1 MNEWL
6 KKMIDKT
13 KEFWKN
19 SSIVKKVILIGIIVA
34 IIGAVVVATN
44 VSSKPTTVKLFNAAV
59 TDETLRSQILDRISQ
74 ENIEAFV
81 SDDGYISVLDDK
93 TARKMRS
100 ILVTEGLTPSNV
112 DIFEGFYN
120 RSWSTTDKEQNIRL
134 KNLITQNLKMHLESL
149 SDISSA
155 NVTLVLPENE
165 LFASDQKPVSAS
177 VILNIKSSSNLAN
190 ERKRLLGI
198 QKLILSAVEG
208 LTAEN
213 LTISDMDGNVLNDF
227 EGMAD
232 MDRVSVIERQ
242 QKLRRK
248 LEAQLKADVLIA
260 LQKTKTEDRIRD
272 LNVTI
277 DMDMSEK
284 SNESTIYTPIEMKA
298 DNKDTPYD
306 ESVYVEGLPISQQTV
321 TKEWQGTG
329 YNPEGPAGVEG
340 QNPPVYSDMSNVIG
354 KSTETGV
361 TQNNAVNTTHTK
373 EKVAPRPGRVTVSVN
388 IDGEW
393 KKLRDPKT
401 HTYMIDEKTG
411 SIAREYIPVS
421 SEELLALTNYVK
433 NAVGY
438 KKDRGD
444 EVTVTNIKIDR
455 SAQFAEEDEE
465 YFKKQQTR
473 RTILLVLISIAVVLV
488 GFILFR
494 IISKEIERR
503 KRLREEEL
511 LRQQQAA
518 REQALWNATDESGVQ
533 VTMSVEESRR
543 AELQEN
549 AINMAKE
556 HPEDVAMLIRT
567 WLMEE

>member
-34 IIGAVVVATN
+34 IIGAIVVATN

-488 GFILFR
+488 GFMLVR

>member
-34 IIGAVVVATN
+34 IIGAIVVATN

-177 VILNIKSSSNLAN
+177 VILNIKPSSNLAN

-361 TQNNAVNTTHTK
+361 TQNNAVNTTHSK
-373 EKVAPRPGRVTVSVN
+373 ETVAPRPGRVTVSVN

-401 HTYMIDEKTG
+401 HSYMIDEKTG

>member
-19 SSIVKKVILIGIIVA
+19 SSIVKKVILIGIILA
-34 IIGAVVVATN
+34 IIGAIVVATN
-44 VSSKPTTVKLFNAAV
+44 VSSKPTTVRLFNAAV

-120 RSWSTTDKEQNIRL
+120 RGWSTTDKEQNIRL

-177 VILNIKSSSNLAN
+177 VILNIKPSSNLAN

-208 LTAEN
+208 LTVEN

-298 DNKDTPYD
+298 DNRDTPYD

-455 SAQFAEEDEE
+455 SAQFAEEDEA

-473 RTILLVLISIAVVLV
+473 RTILLVLISVAVVLV

-494 IISKEIERR
+494 VISKEIERR

>member
-34 IIGAVVVATN
+34 IIGAIVVATN

-177 VILNIKSSSNLAN
+177 VILNVKSSSNLAN

>member
-134 KNLITQNLKMHLESL
+134 KNLITQNLKMHLEAL

-177 VILNIKSSSNLAN
+177 VILNIKPSSNLAN

-361 TQNNAVNTTHTK
+361 TQNNAVNTTHSK
-373 EKVAPRPGRVTVSVN
+373 ETVAPRPGRVTVSVN

>member
-19 SSIVKKVILIGIIVA
+19 SSIVKKVILIGIIVT
-34 IIGAVVVATN
+34 IIGAIVVATN

-361 TQNNAVNTTHTK
+361 TQNNAVNTTHSK
-373 EKVAPRPGRVTVSVN
+373 ETVAPRPGRVTVSVN

>member
-34 IIGAVVVATN
+34 IIGAIVVATN

-306 ESVYVEGLPISQQTV
+306 ESAYVEGLPISQQTV

-329 YNPEGPAGVEG
+329 HNPEGPTGVEG

-361 TQNNAVNTTHTK
+361 TQNNAVNTTHSK
-373 EKVAPRPGRVTVSVN
+373 ETVAPRPGRVTVSVN

>member
-34 IIGAVVVATN
+34 IIGAIVVATN

-556 HPEDVAMLIRT
+556 HPEDVALLIRT

>member
-34 IIGAVVVATN
+34 IIGAIVVATN

-177 VILNIKSSSNLAN
+177 VILNIKPSSNLAN

-277 DMDMSEK
+277 DMDMSQK
-284 SNESTIYTPIEMKA
+284 TSDSTIYTPIERKK
-298 DNKDTPYD
+298 DNPDTPYD
-306 ESVYVEGLPISQQTV
+306 DSEYVDTLPISQQTV

>member
-34 IIGAVVVATN
+34 IIGAIVVATN

-306 ESVYVEGLPISQQTV
+306 ESAYVEGLPISQQTV

-556 HPEDVAMLIRT
+556 HPEDVAMLIRF
-567 WLMEE
+567 WC

>member
-34 IIGAVVVATN
+34 IIGAIVVATN

-306 ESVYVEGLPISQQTV
+306 ESAYVEGLPISQQTV

-401 HTYMIDEKTG
+401 HSYMIDEKTG

-473 RTILLVLISIAVVLV
+473 RTVLLVLISIAVVLV

>member
-34 IIGAVVVATN
+34 IIGAIIVATN

-361 TQNNAVNTTHTK
+361 TQNNAVNTTHSK
-373 EKVAPRPGRVTVSVN
+373 ETVAPRPGRVTVSVN

-455 SAQFAEEDEE
+455 TAQFAEEDEE

>member
-34 IIGAVVVATN
+34 IIGAIVVATN
-44 VSSKPTTVKLFNAAV
+44 VSSKPTTVKLINAAV

-177 VILNIKSSSNLAN
+177 VILNIKPSSNLAN

>member
-34 IIGAVVVATN
+34 IIGAIVVATN

-361 TQNNAVNTTHTK
+361 TQNNAVNTTHSK
-373 EKVAPRPGRVTVSVN
+373 ETVAPRPGRVTVSVN

-401 HTYMIDEKTG
+401 HTYIIDEKTG

>member
-34 IIGAVVVATN
+34 IIGAIVVATN

-361 TQNNAVNTTHTK
+361 TQNNAVNTTHSK
-373 EKVAPRPGRVTVSVN
+373 ETVAPRPGRVTVSVN

-401 HTYMIDEKTG
+401 HSYMIDEKTG

>member
-34 IIGAVVVATN
+34 IIGAIVVATN

-361 TQNNAVNTTHTK
+361 TQNNAVNTTHSK
-373 EKVAPRPGRVTVSVN
+373 ETVAPRPGRVTVSVN

-511 LRQQQAA
+511 LRQKQAA

>member
-19 SSIVKKVILIGIIVA
+19 SSIVKKVILIGIILA
-34 IIGAVVVATN
+34 IIGAIVVATN
-44 VSSKPTTVKLFNAAV
+44 VSSKPTTVRLFNAAV

-120 RSWSTTDKEQNIRL
+120 RGWSTTDKEQNIRL

-177 VILNIKSSSNLAN
+177 VILNIKPSSNLAN

-298 DNKDTPYD
+298 DNRDTPYD

-455 SAQFAEEDEE
+455 SAQFAEEDEA

-473 RTILLVLISIAVVLV
+473 RTILLVLISVAVVLV

>member
-34 IIGAVVVATN
+34 IIGAIIVATN

>member
-34 IIGAVVVATN
+34 IIGAIVVATN

-232 MDRVSVIERQ
+232 MDRVS
-242 QKLRRK
+242 
-248 LEAQLKADVLIA
+248 
-260 LQKTKTEDRIRD
+260 
-272 LNVTI
+272 
-277 DMDMSEK
+277 
-284 SNESTIYTPIEMKA
+284 
-298 DNKDTPYD
+298 
-306 ESVYVEGLPISQQTV
+306 
-321 TKEWQGTG
+321 
-329 YNPEGPAGVEG
+329 
-340 QNPPVYSDMSNVIG
+340 
-354 KSTETGV
+354 
-361 TQNNAVNTTHTK
+361 
-373 EKVAPRPGRVTVSVN
+373 
-388 IDGEW
+388 
-393 KKLRDPKT
+393 
-401 HTYMIDEKTG
+401 
-411 SIAREYIPVS
+411 
-421 SEELLALTNYVK
+421 
-433 NAVGY
+433 
-438 KKDRGD
+438 
-444 EVTVTNIKIDR
+444 
-455 SAQFAEEDEE
+455 
-465 YFKKQQTR
+465 
-473 RTILLVLISIAVVLV
+473 
-488 GFILFR
+488 
-494 IISKEIERR
+494 
-503 KRLREEEL
+503 
-511 LRQQQAA
+511 
-518 REQALWNATDESGVQ
+518 
-533 VTMSVEESRR
+533 
-543 AELQEN
+543 
-549 AINMAKE
+549 
-556 HPEDVAMLIRT
+556 
-567 WLMEE
+567 

>member
-34 IIGAVVVATN
+34 IIGAIVVATN

-373 EKVAPRPGRVTVSVN
+373 EKVAHRPGRVTVSVN

>member
-34 IIGAVVVATN
+34 IIGAIVVATN
-44 VSSKPTTVKLFNAAV
+44 VSSKPTTVRLFNAAV

-177 VILNIKSSSNLAN
+177 VILNIKPSSNLAN

>member
-19 SSIVKKVILIGIIVA
+19 SSIVKKVILIGIIVV
-34 IIGAVVVATN
+34 IIGAIVVATN

-361 TQNNAVNTTHTK
+361 TQNNAVNTTHSK
-373 EKVAPRPGRVTVSVN
+373 ETVAPRPGRVTVSVN

>member
-19 SSIVKKVILIGIIVA
+19 SSIVKKVILIGIIVV
-34 IIGAVVVATN
+34 IIGAIVVATN

>member
-1 MNEWL
+1 M
-6 KKMIDKT
+6 K
-13 KEFWKN
+13 
-19 SSIVKKVILIGIIVA
+19 IVKKVILIGIIVVIVVA
-34 IIGAVVVATN
+34 IIVATN
-44 VSSKPTTVKLFNAAV
+44 VSAKPVTVKVFNAAV
-59 TDETLRSQILDRISQ
+59 TDETLKTQILDRISQ

-93 TARKMRS
+93 TARKIRS

-120 RSWSTTDKEQNIRL
+120 RGWSTTDKEQNVRL
-134 KNLITQNLKMHLESL
+134 KNLISQNLKLHLESL

-155 NVTLVLPENE
+155 NVTLVLPEDE
-165 LFASDQKPVSAS
+165 LFKSDQKPVSAS
-177 VILNIKSSSNLAN
+177 VILNIKSTSNLPN
-190 ERKRLLGI
+190 ERKRILGI

-213 LTISDMDGNVLNDF
+213 LTISDMEGNVLNDF

-232 MDRVSVIERQ
+232 MDRVSVIEKQ

-260 LQKTKTEDRIRD
+260 LQRNKTEDRIRD
-272 LNVTI
+272 LNLSI

-306 ESVYVEGLPISQQTV
+306 ESLYVEGLPISQQTV

-329 YNPEGPAGVEG
+329 HNPEGPAGIEG

-361 TQNNAVNTTHTK
+361 TQNNAVNTTHSV

-401 HTYMIDEKTG
+401 HAYMIDEATG
-411 SIAREYIPVS
+411 AIAREYIPVS
-421 SEELLALTNYVK
+421 QEELVQLTNYVK

-438 KKDRGD
+438 SRERGD
-444 EVTVTNIKIDR
+444 EVFVTNIKIDR
-455 SAQFAEEDEE
+455 TAQFAEEDEA
-465 YFKKQQTR
+465 YFKKQQAR
-473 RTILLVLISIAVVLV
+473 RTILLVLVSIAIVLV

-494 IISKEIERR
+494 IISKELERR
-503 KRLREEEL
+503 KRLREEEA
-511 LRQQQAA
+511 LRKQQEE
-518 REQALWNATDESGVQ
+518 RERALWNATDESMQ

>member
-34 IIGAVVVATN
+34 IIGAIVVATN

-177 VILNIKSSSNLAN
+177 VILNIKPSSNLAN

-272 LNVTI
+272 LNVSI

-401 HTYMIDEKTG
+401 HTYIIDEKTG

-438 KKDRGD
+438 KKERGD

-473 RTILLVLISIAVVLV
+473 RTILLVLISIAVVLI

>member
-34 IIGAVVVATN
+34 IIGAIVVATN

-177 VILNIKSSSNLAN
+177 VILNIKPSSNLAN

-361 TQNNAVNTTHTK
+361 TQNNAVNTTHSK
-373 EKVAPRPGRVTVSVN
+373 ETVAPRPGRVTVSVN

>member
-34 IIGAVVVATN
+34 IIGAIVIATN

-306 ESVYVEGLPISQQTV
+306 ESAYVEGLPISQQTV

>member
-34 IIGAVVVATN
+34 IIGAIVVATN

-306 ESVYVEGLPISQQTV
+306 ESAYVEGLPISQQTV

-361 TQNNAVNTTHTK
+361 TQNNAVNTTHSK
-373 EKVAPRPGRVTVSVN
+373 ETVAPRPGRVTVSVN

>member
-361 TQNNAVNTTHTK
+361 TQNNAVNTTHSK
-373 EKVAPRPGRVTVSVN
+373 ETVAPRPGRVTVSVN

>member
-34 IIGAVVVATN
+34 IIGAIVVATN

-208 LTAEN
+208 LTAGN

>member
-34 IIGAVVVATN
+34 IIGAIVVATN

-74 ENIEAFV
+74 ENTEAFV

-361 TQNNAVNTTHTK
+361 TQNNAVNTTHSK
-373 EKVAPRPGRVTVSVN
+373 ETVAPRPGRVTVSVN

>member
-34 IIGAVVVATN
+34 IIGAIVVATN

-373 EKVAPRPGRVTVSVN
+373 ETVAPRPGRVTVSVN